1 MLHCVFDTICCSM
14 QKTCFCIL
22 QAEGDEVAAKL
33 LATRRETMRLRNKIR
48 ELKQQHADLQQMKQA
63 QQRQLASAGTLESHS
78 TQTDLSDLTHSQDE
92 YAEEVP
98 SKVDSSLAALVC
110 DTASDRS
117 EQSSADIEL

>member
-1 MLHCVFDTICCSM
+1 MQYATDSFLH
-14 QKTCFCIL
+14 L

-63 QQRQLASAGTLESHS
+63 QQRQLASAGNSESHS
-78 TQTDLSDLTHSQDE
+78 TQTDMSDLTHSQDE
-92 YAEEVP
+92 CAEDVP
-98 SKVDSSLAALVC
+98 SKVVSSLVC

-117 EQSSADIEL
+117 EQSSADIEA